1 MTQFRA
7 SAAALSLTA
16 LLAGCGGQDPQAAQ
30 DQTIDVAPLVVAPRS
45 QAILADLPGR
55 ISPVRVAEV
64 RARVAGIVQK
74 RHFEEGATVKEG
86 DLLFTIEPAPF
97 EAALARAQGALAR
110 AQAQVRQAQALAD
123 RYQPLVKIA
132 AVSRQE
138 YDDAV
143 AALQTAKANQVSAQ
157 ADVKTAQLDLGY
169 ASVRAPISGRIG
181 RGLVTEGSL
190 VGQGE
195 STPMALI
202 QQLDPVYADFRQ
214 PVNALLAARGGGR
227 GAGRAGG
234 QRARRRHRLHGQGQ
248 AAVLRRFGGS
258 GHGPGDAAR
267 PVQQSRR
274 TAAAGHVRARQRRAG
289 RAEQRH
295 LRAAAR
301 RHARRRR
308 TGQGAGRGRRQ
319 GAGASGADRRHAG
332 SEWQITQDWPRA
344 TRSSSTAPPRSR
356 PARRC
361 ACKRPAP
368 RRPPSKPRNER
379 DRPARRPASAPRQ
392 P

>member
-214 PVNALLAARGGGR
+214 PANALLKLREAAAGAQAEPAVSVRVDGTGYTAKGKLLFSDVSVDPGTGQVMLRGQFSNPDGLLLPGMYVRVSAEQGVQSNAIFVPQRAVMR
-227 GAGRAGG
+227 GAD
-234 QRARRRHRLHGQGQ
+234 GQ
-248 AAVLRRFGGS
+248 AKVLV
-258 GHGPGDAAR
+258 AAEGKAQER
-267 PVQQSRR
+267 PVQ
-274 TAAAGHVRARQRRAG
+274 
-289 RAEQRH
+289 
-295 LRAAAR
+295 
-301 RHARRRR
+301 
-308 TGQGAGRGRRQ
+308 TGAMQ
-319 GAGASGADRRHAG
+319 G
-332 SEWQITQDWPRA
+332 SEWQITQGLAAGDQVIVDGAAKIPPGTPLRVQA
-344 TRSSSTAPPRSR
+344 AGVQAP
-356 PARRC
+356 AQQ
-361 ACKRPAP
+361 AA
-368 RRPPSKPRNER
+368 
-379 DRPARRPASAPRQ
+379 Q
-392 P
+392 

>member
-7 SAAALSLTA
+7 SAAAPDR
-16 LLAGCGGQDPQAAQ
+16 LARRMRRPGPQAAQ

-74 RHFEEGATVKEG
+74 RHFEEGATVRKA
-86 DLLFTIEPAPF
+86 TCCSRSSRPRSKPRW
-97 EAALARAQGALAR
+97 RAQGALAR

-214 PVNALLAARGGGR
+214 PVNALLK
-227 GAGRAGG
+227 
-234 QRARRRHRLHGQGQ
+234 
-248 AAVLRRFGGS
+248 LRE
-258 GHGPGDAAR
+258 
-267 PVQQSRR
+267 
-274 TAAAGHVRARQRRAG
+274 AAAGRRPS
-289 RAEQRH
+289 
-295 LRAAAR
+295 R
-301 RHARRRR
+301 RSAC
-308 TGQGAGRGRRQ
+308 A
-319 GAGASGADRRHAG
+319 
-332 SEWQITQDWPRA
+332 
-344 TRSSSTAPPRSR
+344 STAPATRPRASCCSPTFR
-356 PARRC
+356 WIRAR
-361 ACKRPAP
+361 
-368 RRPPSKPRNER
+368 
-379 DRPARRPASAPRQ
+379 AR
-392 P
+392 

>member
-1 MTQFRA
+1 MRRP
-7 SAAALSLTA
+7 
-16 LLAGCGGQDPQAAQ
+16 GPQAAQ

-86 DLLFTIEPAPF
+86 DLLFTIEPARSKPRW
-97 EAALARAQGALAR
+97 RAQGALAR

-169 ASVRAPISGRIG
+169 ASVRAPISPHRPGPGDRGQSGGPGRIHAHG
-181 RGLVTEGSL
+181 ADPAARSGLCRL
-190 VGQGE
+190 
-195 STPMALI
+195 PPA
-202 QQLDPVYADFRQ
+202 RQ
-214 PVNALLAARGGGR
+214 RAAQAARGGGR

-234 QRARRRHRLHGQGQ
+234 QRARRRHRL
-248 AAVLRRFGGS
+248 
-258 GHGPGDAAR
+258 R
-267 PVQQSRR
+267 PRASCCSPTFRWI
-274 TAAAGHVRARQRRAG
+274 RAR
-289 RAEQRH
+289 
-295 LRAAAR
+295 AR
-301 RHARRRR
+301 
-308 TGQGAGRGRRQ
+308 
-319 GAGASGADRRHAG
+319 
-332 SEWQITQDWPRA
+332 
-344 TRSSSTAPPRSR
+344 
-356 PARRC
+356 
-361 ACKRPAP
+361 
-368 RRPPSKPRNER
+368 
-379 DRPARRPASAPRQ
+379 
-392 P
+392 